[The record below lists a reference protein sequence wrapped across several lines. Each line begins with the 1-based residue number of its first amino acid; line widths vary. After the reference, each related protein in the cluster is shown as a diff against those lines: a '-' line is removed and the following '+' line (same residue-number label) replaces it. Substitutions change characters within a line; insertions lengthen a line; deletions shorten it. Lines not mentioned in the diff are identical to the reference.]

1 MLCLK
6 QNPDTDKRELSIT
19 RKFSEFSISERLVG
33 FRLNELFLLAVVG
46 AKKEP
51 RLKHLLFVG
60 VGHDFIY
67 PMSISIK
74 ICAWLCS
81 KEEGA
86 RGQE

>member
-1 MLCLK
+1 MLA
-6 QNPDTDKRELSIT
+6 E
-19 RKFSEFSISERLVG
+19 
-33 FRLNELFLLAVVG
+33 AG

-74 ICAWLCS
+74 FVHGCVV
-81 KEEGA
+81 KKKGQGA
-86 RGQE
+86 KNNCYRRTFLQIEWKALFGS